1 MSTQIATKI
10 TFFLAA
16 LVMNSL
22 IAVGVGALFDTQV
35 PSGTFASTSVV
46 QSSHEGA

>member
-1 MSTQIATKI
+1 MSTQMATKV
-10 TFFLAA
+10 TYFLAA

-22 IAVGVGALFDTQV
+22 LALGVGALFDAQV
-35 PSGTFASTSVV
+35 QAGAFASTSVV